1 MFRISASLASELTRL
16 LFVFVW
22 PAFIRDGTLSDEK
35 VERIDQMA
43 AAATEILVITVDHIL
58 R

>member
-1 MFRISASLASELTRL
+1 MFRISASLACELTRL

-43 AAATEILVITVDHIL
+43 AAATKILVITVDHIL